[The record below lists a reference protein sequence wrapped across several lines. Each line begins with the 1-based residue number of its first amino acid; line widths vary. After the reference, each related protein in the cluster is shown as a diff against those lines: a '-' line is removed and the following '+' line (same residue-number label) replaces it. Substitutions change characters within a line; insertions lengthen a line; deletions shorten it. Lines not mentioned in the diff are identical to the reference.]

1 MKKIKPRNPLV
12 APSLFRKAGQ
22 HRKSF
27 KALRRDEK
35 VKVQQAFEGSSRKS
49 RRQDA
54 GLTSFSEGSQA
65 SVRDCTVRNSAFLI
79 WGMPSHQRRLFKPL
93 QGS

>member
-22 HRKSF
+22 HRKTF

-35 VKVQQAFEGSSRKS
+35 VKVQQAFDGSCRKA
-49 RRQDA
+49 RRPDA
-54 GLTSFSEGSQA
+54 GLSSFSEGSQA
-65 SVRDCTVRNSAFLI
+65 SARDCAARNSAFLFA
-79 WGMPSHQRRLFKPL
+79 GVPSR
-93 QGS
+93 QG